1 MASGNATAWNAA
13 ACEECAKK
21 FPKQGAGADRKH
33 TYMYLGTR
41 VFGYSLQAYTH
52 VKNSPNVRKSF
63 VSIQLRGVHLR
74 FPVYGVLADVVD
86 HEKRAAK
93 PRRAGHAPPVQG
105 FDAPLGVHFAKR
117 GPGVRVRRAR

>member
-21 FPKQGAGADRKH
+21 FPKQGAGADRTH

-93 PRRAGHAPPVQG
+93 PRRAGHAPPRTR
-105 FDAPLGVHFAKR
+105 L
-117 GPGVRVRRAR
+117 